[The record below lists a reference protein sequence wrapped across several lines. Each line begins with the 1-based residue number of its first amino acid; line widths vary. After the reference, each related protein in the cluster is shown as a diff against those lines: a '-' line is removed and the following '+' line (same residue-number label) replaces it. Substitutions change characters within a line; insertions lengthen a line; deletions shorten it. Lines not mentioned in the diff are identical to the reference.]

1 MTRVIF
7 YVMLAALTGA
17 SWFWYGK
24 TGDRIAEKSA
34 LVEKIA
40 EAGDPDGNQAAL
52 ESEITGLEG
61 QQTFNGILLT
71 FLSAGL
77 VGILFVVHILPTI
90 AQFFTRSVYDS
101 GEKVEE
107 DVMHHARSLL
117 AQGEY
122 DAAIVEFRNAITAEP
137 GNRMPWMEIAKIQR
151 EHLHDPQAAIETIRT
166 AIETVAWQVN
176 DAAYFMFRLAE
187 LYDEINGDR
196 VTAAAIMQQVIDLY
210 PNTRHSANANH
221 KLVEWNK
228 MGEGVGISRDR
239 AAYRD
244 QPNLAGNSGAGGVA

>member
-1 MTRVIF
+1 MTKVIF
-7 YVMLAALTGA
+7 YVMLAVLTGA
-17 SWFWYGK
+17 CWFWYGN

-34 LVEKIA
+34 IVEKIA
-40 EAGDPDGNQAAL
+40 EAGDPDGKQAAL

-77 VGILFVVHILPTI
+77 VGILFVVHVLPAI

-101 GEKVEE
+101 GEKMER

-122 DAAIVEFRNAITAEP
+122 DAAIVEFRNAIVAEP

-166 AIETVAWQVN
+166 AIETVEWQVN

-196 VTAAAIMQQVIDLY
+196 ATAMAIMQQVIDLY
-210 PNTRHSANANH
+210 PNTRHSANASH
-221 KLVEWNK
+221 KLVEWSK
-228 MGEGVGISRDR
+228 MGEGIGVSRDR

-244 QPNLAGNSGAGGVA
+244 QPDLAGNSGGGAA

>member
-1 MTRVIF
+1 MTRTIF
-7 YVMLAALTGA
+7 YIMLLLLTGA
-17 SWFWYGK
+17 SWFWYIN
-24 TGDRIAEKSA
+24 TGNQITEKSA

-40 EAGDPDGNQAAL
+40 EAGDPDGKQAAL
-52 ESEITGLEG
+52 QSEITGLEG

-77 VGILFVVHILPTI
+77 VGILFVVHILPAI
-90 AQFFTRSVYDS
+90 AHVFTRSVYDS
-101 GEKVEE
+101 GEHVEQ

-122 DAAIVEFRNAITAEP
+122 DAAIAEFQNAIVAEP
-137 GNRMPWMEIAKIQR
+137 GNRMPWVEIAKIQR
-151 EHLHDPQAAIETIRT
+151 ENLGDPQAAIETIRA

-196 VTAAAIMQQVIDLY
+196 ATASAIMQQVIDLY
-210 PNTRHSANANH
+210 PGTRHSANANH
-221 KLVEWNK
+221 KLVEWSK
-228 MGEGVGISRDR
+228 MGEGVR
-239 AAYRD
+239 ASVEREDYRD
-244 QPNLAGNSGAGGVA
+244 QANLAGNSGGGAA

>member
-1 MTRVIF
+1 
-7 YVMLAALTGA
+7 MLALLTGA
-17 SWFWYGK
+17 CWFWYGN

-34 LVEKIA
+34 IVEKIV
-40 EAGDPDGNQAAL
+40 EAGDPDGQQAAL

-61 QQTFNGILLT
+61 QRTFNGILLT

-77 VGILFVVHILPTI
+77 IGILFVVHILPAI

-101 GEKVEE
+101 GEKVEQ
-107 DVMHHARSLL
+107 DVMHNARSLM

-122 DAAIVEFRNAITAEP
+122 EAAILELQNVIAAEP
-137 GNRMPWMEIAKIQR
+137 GNRMPWVEIAKIQR
-151 EHLHDPQAAIETIRT
+151 EHMQNPQAAIETIRT
-166 AIETVAWQVN
+166 AIETVVWQVN

-196 VTAAAIMQQVIDLY
+196 ATAAAIMRQVIDLY

-228 MGEGVGISRDR
+228 MGESLRFSGER
-239 AAYRD
+239 AAFQD
-244 QPNLAGNSGAGGVA
+244 QSNLAGNSGGGAA